1 MGRMVQTLYFMI
13 PVLHMCIPSGINQVW
28 DCNHPV
34 WLTLASLLDVLLVEL
49 LGLIHQETK
58 APYGS
63 GLAFHIMASRHTCM
77 HTSTNCIH
85 THPSQSEVWDTMMG
99 LQGCVC
105 VFCVYVYVCVC
116 MCVFFLFV
124 YVYVQCGSV
133 CESGCVCV
141 CVCCVSGVFASIFMY
156 VCVCVCVSG
165 VCCQMCVCVCV
176 CESVCVFETCI
187 HTVDHKADRGTR
199 LSYVLWALRFSPET
213 KGRHK
218 STQTTLSLL
227 CCLSVCLNTP
237 GARRIVFRALRGR
250 IPDQAPLKRL

>member
-1 MGRMVQTLYFMI
+1 MFHFQHIIEYIEYWKLHWIEENHIRIKYIKWAEWSKLYFMI
-13 PVLHMCIPSGINQVW
+13 PVLHVCIPSGINQVW

-141 CVCCVSGVFASIFMY
+141 CVSVAYPVFLRLFLCMCVCVCACP
-156 VCVCVCVSG
+156 VCVRRCVCVCVWE
-165 VCCQMCVCVCV
+165 CVRIWNLYPHCR
-176 CESVCVFETCI
+176 SQ
-187 HTVDHKADRGTR
+187 
-199 LSYVLWALRFSPET
+199 
-213 KGRHK
+213 GRQRD
-218 STQTTLSLL
+218 TSLL
-227 CCLSVCLNTP
+227 CVVRSQ
-237 GARRIVFRALRGR
+237 VFPWNQGET
-250 IPDQAPLKRL
+250 